1 MVFFRELLLGG
12 GGMRGGKSV
21 SGQKNGS
28 LQEVAA
34 RMLGRRVR
42 REKLAVPAEAAEELV
57 GQLVGRRKDDGTLTV
72 AQAIVLAIGRKALD
86 GDKTAAEYLQKL
98 ADQAGDRK
106 KSEKPPDE
114 GKTIIRVRLVD
125 GNGGVTAE
133 REDEP

>member
-1 MVFFRELLLGG
+1 
-12 GGMRGGKSV
+12 
-21 SGQKNGS
+21 
-28 LQEVAA
+28 
-34 RMLGRRVR
+34 MLGRRVR

-98 ADQAGDRK
+98 ADQAADRRK
-106 KSEKPPDE
+106 LEKPSDE

-125 GNGGVTAE
+125 GNGGMTAE